1 MELAF
6 GPRVAKSPY
15 FDATVA
21 AGVTHFSVYNQMYMP
36 VLYGDPEGEYRRL
49 TEAVAIWDVACQRQ
63 VELHGTDAAALAQ
76 LLCARDLRTQVVGQ
90 GKYAPVCDHRG
101 RILND
106 PVVLKVDEDR
116 WWLSI
121 ADGDL
126 LWWARAIAA
135 ERGLDVAVSE
145 PDVSPLAIQGPK
157 AEDVVASMFG
167 DWIRDL
173 KYFWFGAAEIKDI
186 PVLVSRSGWS
196 KQGGFELYLRDGRRG
211 VDLWNLVLAAGEPHG
226 IGPGAPNYIERIES
240 NLLSFRADT
249 VDDCTPLE
257 LGLGR
262 FMSLDSDVDFI
273 GKDALRAQRDRG
285 ALPRRLV
292 GVTLDDQPTGPNEHP
307 WPASVDGRPV
317 GSIRAACHSIRFDRP
332 IALALIDTPHDV
344 PGTVLDIDTGV
355 GTRSGVVTEL
365 PFTD

>member
-6 GPRVAKSPY
+6 GPRVAKSPF

-21 AGVTHFSVYNQMYMP
+21 AGVTHLSVYNQMYMP
-36 VLYGDPEGEYRRL
+36 VLYGDPQAEYRRL
-49 TEAVAIWDVACQRQ
+49 TEGVSIWDVACQRQ
-63 VELHGTDAAALAQ
+63 VELHGPDAAALAQ
-76 LLCARDLRTQVVGQ
+76 MLCARDLRKQAVGQ

-106 PVVLKVDEDR
+106 PVVLKVEEDR

-135 ERGLDVAVSE
+135 ERDLDVAVSE
-145 PDVSPLAIQGPK
+145 PDVSPLAVQGPL
-157 AEDVVASMFG
+157 AETVVASMFG
-167 DWIRDL
+167 DWVREL
-173 KYFWFGAAEIKDI
+173 KYFWFGPAEIDGI

-196 KQGGFELYLRDGRRG
+196 KQGGFELYLRDGSRG
-211 VDLWNLVLAAGEPHG
+211 VELWNLVLEAGAPHG
-226 IGPGAPNYIERIES
+226 IGPGAPNYVERIES

-257 LGLGR
+257 LGLSR

-273 GKDALRAQRDRG
+273 GKEALLALRDSG
-285 ALPRRLV
+285 TLPRRLV
-292 GVTLDDQPTGPNEHP
+292 GVLLDDQPTGPNEHP
-307 WPASVDGRPV
+307 WPASIDGTNV
-317 GSIRAACHSIRFDRP
+317 GTIRAACYSFRFERA
-332 IALALIDTPHDV
+332 IALALIDTPHDT
-344 PGTVLDIDTGV
+344 PGTVLDIESGYGPPTGEI
-355 GTRSGVVTEL
+355 TEL